1 MVIFLTR
8 LCRDSPISHLI
19 SLKYESHFLRVLL
32 VFLFLY
38 PNKMNKNR
46 FQNPVLEVD
55 PQIYSSP
62 VKITTLRVVQLIDG
76 SIVHLQLFI
85 GLSSISNSVGSQ
97 LSAFYTVKWH

>member
-1 MVIFLTR
+1 MVIFFNSPVSR
-8 LCRDSPISHLI
+8 LADLAFNFTKICL
-19 SLKYESHFLRVLL
+19 LL

-76 SIVHLQLFI
+76 SIVHLKQFI
-85 GLSSISNSVGSQ
+85 GLSSISNSVGSE
-97 LSAFYTVKWH
+97 LSAFHTVKWH